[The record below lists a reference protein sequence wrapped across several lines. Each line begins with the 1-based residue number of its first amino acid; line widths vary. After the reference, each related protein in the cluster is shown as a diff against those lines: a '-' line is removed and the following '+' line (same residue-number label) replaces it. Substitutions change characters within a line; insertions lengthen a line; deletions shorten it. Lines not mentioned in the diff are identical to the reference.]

1 VPTTTLDLR
10 NNRSNSTLAAWLI
23 SPKKIIPITKE
34 ILTKREIKMII
45 ITIMK
50 DTMIVLKITKNRAIS
65 DTTNLMILH
74 QLSMVKSIVRLL
86 TKAIT

>member
-1 VPTTTLDLR
+1 M
-10 NNRSNSTLAAWLI
+10 
-23 SPKKIIPITKE
+23 
-34 ILTKREIKMII
+34 LTKREIKMII

-50 DTMIVLKITKNRAIS
+50 DTKIALKITKNRTIS

-86 TKAIT
+86 TKALT